1 MSGCHGLRVAILIP
15 FLFLPVVDVVAQ
27 ETNAGASSDH
37 HQVISGNPF
46 GVLLLGWFN
55 AEYERKVTKTVALG
69 LSGSGFPW
77 TEGGGFYSVTTALK
91 YYPGGTL
98 FKGFYVAPKL
108 GLFWLSRSEMDQDND
123 LPSSAL
129 GDPEWNSIPDDELM
143 ELQDLEVGTY
153 QDSTLGVG
161 FEVGYA
167 WLLGS
172 KQHLSVSIGAG
183 AIRLFNGG
191 AYPVPRLIN
200 IGWAF

>member
-1 MSGCHGLRVAILIP
+1 MGWSC
-15 FLFLPVVDVVAQ
+15 
-27 ETNAGASSDH
+27 
-37 HQVISGNPF
+37 
-46 GVLLLGWFN
+46 LGWFN

-91 YYPGGTL
+91 YYPGGIP

-123 LPSSAL
+123 LQSSAL
-129 GDPEWNSIPDDELM
+129 GDPEM
-143 ELQDLEVGTY
+143 ELQDLEVGTC